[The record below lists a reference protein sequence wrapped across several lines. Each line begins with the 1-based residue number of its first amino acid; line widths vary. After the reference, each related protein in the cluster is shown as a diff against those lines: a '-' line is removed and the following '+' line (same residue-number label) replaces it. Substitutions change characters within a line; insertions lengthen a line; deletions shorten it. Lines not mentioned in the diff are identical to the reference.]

1 MNNKKLKLP
10 IALMALT
17 MLGTNTVTTSPARL
31 GSAAEMLKTTNVKRA
46 NEVSQWDETFTDYM
60 ETSEDEDSK
69 VFINFKKNVPIDLE
83 GQASKEVMKLLR
95 IIKQSTRIYNENF
108 TH

>member
-17 MLGTNTVTTSPARL
+17 MLGANTVTNSPARME
-31 GSAAEMLKTTNVKRA
+31 SAVEGFKTTNVKRA
-46 NEVSQWDETFTDYM
+46 NEVSKWDETFVYGM

-83 GQASKEVMKLLR
+83 GQASKEVMKLFGSVTGEGN
-95 IIKQSTRIYNENF
+95 ITQDDS
-108 TH
+108 